1 VVDALLGTGAQG
13 APRGILAEACAAIAR
28 LRTQGARVVAVD
40 LPTGVS
46 SDDGSEWPG
55 AVQADLT
62 VTFGQP
68 RLGHHLQPGRSRCGV
83 VEVVDIGLVSPEA
96 AGLRPVELA
105 DAATLASLVPV
116 RDPRAHKGRT
126 GRALLVGGAPGMTGA
141 VVLAARGALRAG
153 AGYVRVAVPAN
164 VADVVASHLVEA
176 MVLGCGDAARAALGE
191 DAHAR
196 IVAESASAG
205 ALHALAPATPAL
217 VEALRHAPAPRVLTP
232 HVGEMAAL
240 TGASAAAI
248 EARRVEAAREA
259 AVAWGACVVLKGA
272 PTVVAMPD
280 GRVSVNPTGGPV
292 LATAGT
298 GDVLCGALV
307 ALLAQGL
314 GPWDAARLAVH
325 AHGLAG
331 DLAAREIGGLG
342 VLASEVADRLP
353 AALRAIADAR
363 P

>member
-1 VVDALLGTGAQG
+1 
-13 APRGILAEACAAIAR
+13 
-28 LRTQGARVVAVD
+28 
-40 LPTGVS
+40 
-46 SDDGSEWPG
+46 
-55 AVQADLT
+55 VQADLT

-68 RLGHHLQPGRSRCGV
+68 RLGHHLQPGRTHCGV
-83 VEVVDIGLVSPEA
+83 IEVVDIGLVSPEA

-105 DAATLASLVPV
+105 DAATLAPLVPV
-116 RDPRAHKGRT
+116 RDARAHKGRT
-126 GRALLVGGAPGMTGA
+126 GRALLVGGAPGTTGA

-153 AGYVRVAVPAN
+153 AGYVRVAVPAS
-164 VADVVASHLVEA
+164 VAGVVASHLVEA

-196 IVAESASAG
+196 ILAESAAAG
-205 ALHALAPATPAL
+205 AVALGCGLSRDADAAALVRTLTATLERPLVIDADALHALAPATPVL

-232 HVGEMAAL
+232 HLGEMAAL

-259 AVAWGACVVLKGA
+259 AAAWGACVVLKGA

-298 GDVLCGALV
+298 GDVLCGAIA

-314 GPWDAARLAVH
+314 EPWDAARLAVH

-331 DLAAREIGGLG
+331 DLAGREIGGLG

-353 AALRAIADAR
+353 AALRAVAEAR
-363 P
+363 A